1 METKL
6 TEKEE
11 LLLKEKIQEAN
22 DYKYAQSSNG
32 SRLIRKIVFAIIGSC
47 WILMFAQGKYQ
58 EANVFLKIT
67 ITCSFIYLLLDVIH
81 YFWDTCS
88 YHHHAQN
95 LELCTTTDYLEH
107 VYKPAGL
114 RIGRRSF
121 IFFILK
127 VMACFMVSGTFII
140 GMFIEPMYIKT
151 KTSSS
156 QLSEAQTEIYLP
168 EKSEPDSSRNGHSRI
183 PFPQSVKKQESF
195 SDNQF

>member
-67 ITCSFIYLLLDVIH
+67 ITCSFIYLLLRCH
-81 YFWDTCS
+81 SLF
-88 YHHHAQN
+88 
-95 LELCTTTDYLEH
+95 LGYLF
-107 VYKPAGL
+107 L
-114 RIGRRSF
+114 
-121 IFFILK
+121 
-127 VMACFMVSGTFII
+127 
-140 GMFIEPMYIKT
+140 
-151 KTSSS
+151 SSS
-156 QLSEAQTEIYLP
+156 CSKSGIMYYNRLP
-168 EKSEPDSSRNGHSRI
+168 
-183 PFPQSVKKQESF
+183 
-195 SDNQF
+195 